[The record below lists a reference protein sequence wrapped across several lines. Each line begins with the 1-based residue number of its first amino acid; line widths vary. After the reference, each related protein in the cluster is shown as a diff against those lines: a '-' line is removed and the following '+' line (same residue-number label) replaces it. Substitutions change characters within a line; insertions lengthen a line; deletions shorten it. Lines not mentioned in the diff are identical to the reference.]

1 MANTL
6 GDLSTAT
13 TTGSLRAPRE
23 ARGILGRRRRG
34 GSGLRSS
41 GLPWILPALIVSA
54 GLIYYGI
61 GYTVYISTL
70 VWDGVSPIQTFVGLQ
85 NYIQLFQDPTF
96 WAGIWHTA
104 VFFVVTY
111 TFQVILGMAFAVLL
125 HSRVRLSVLYRV
137 VVFVP
142 VVIAPAT
149 MAPVFREMLAPTG
162 QFNEILRFVGL
173 GGLARAWLAE
183 PHTALA
189 SIIAIAIWQSTG
201 VSFILYFAAVGQIER
216 EVLEAA
222 RIDGARNL
230 RVVTSIV
237 WPGVRGTTVALAIL
251 TAISSLKLFDIPY
264 LVTAGG
270 PTYGT
275 YFLGIQIF
283 QVSFPQH
290 ELGYGAAVSI
300 VLLVLAVGVAI
311 LFSTR
316 GFRRA

>member
-6 GDLSTAT
+6 DDLSAAKTLGAAR
-13 TTGSLRAPRE
+13 SERAVT
-23 ARGILGRRRRG
+23 GRRRRG

-61 GYTVYISTL
+61 GYTAYISTL

-85 NYIQLFQDPTF
+85 NYIRLFQDPTF
-96 WAGIWHTA
+96 WAGVWHTV
-104 VFFVVTY
+104 VFFVVTFS
-111 TFQVILGMAFAVLL
+111 FQVVLGLAFAVLL
-125 HSRVRLSVLYRV
+125 HSKVRLSVIYRV

-149 MAPVFREMLAPTG
+149 MAPVFRQMLEPTG
-162 QFNEILRFVGL
+162 QFNEILHFVGL
-173 GGLARAWLAE
+173 GGIARAWLAE
-183 PHTALA
+183 PRTALA
-189 SIIAIAIWQSTG
+189 SIIAISIWQSTG
-201 VSFILYFAAVGQIER
+201 VSFILYFASVGQIDK

-222 RIDGARNL
+222 RIDGARNF
-230 RVVTSIV
+230 RVVRSIV
-237 WPGVRGTTVALAIL
+237 WPAVRGTTVALSIL

-290 ELGYGAAVSI
+290 ELGYGAAISI
-300 VLLVLAVGVAI
+300 VLLVFAVGVAI
-311 LFSTR
+311 LFSLR
-316 GFRRA
+316 GRRSD